1 MHRLHK
7 VYLKAFFLSEGG
19 TVAHHI
25 QLNFAAED
33 LNILY
38 VSGFDKESVATGV
51 GHLLK
56 RLKNC

>member
-1 MHRLHK
+1 M
-7 VYLKAFFLSEGG
+7 SEGG
-19 TVAHHI
+19 TIAYHI

-33 LNILY
+33 LNILN
-38 VSGFDKESVATGV
+38 VAGLDKESVATGV